1 MSFLNTTYS
10 ATVAARLTQK
20 GRNAIASGN
29 FNVSYFAVGDSEY
42 NYNGPSTQ
50 TILEPFDK
58 DINVKYPFWYTTGS
72 TFFGVPINSQ
82 ITSVCRNVMTDTGW
96 TSNVVWEKN
105 PIGYTGIT
113 GYSGFTNSKY
123 LGTKSFF
130 GYSSSSGQ
138 TSNTGT
144 TITNTIGN
152 KVIISPEEQKAI
164 AILHYSGGTDVNSF
178 FKYDDYIST
187 YTGVTSPNTKTD
199 KQYFSV
205 TIPDLK
211 YHRSTGTTFYM
222 TTGSSKTIVSN
233 LNSRLTI
240 DYMDLVDST
249 GNTANVVG
257 KIFQNHKLVV
267 IDDEEIVASLDPAS
281 NRTHTLPAPF
291 VSTLVTNNDPIT
303 ALTTGT
309 TIWITYMLSGDTSSN
324 TLPCNYHMK
333 VAGSSNSEAITVQF
347 SGNSFNYLNNGY
359 TATKFYI
366 LYTLTNNQIIYNTDG
381 SLKSNTSTPP
391 LSTAQWN
398 KMDYSTSPINLGI
411 NLSGLTLGPTFTIY
425 NTNYTGATQYTS
437 SITTFPNTSGTT
449 FGTVNLVRSSDI
461 EEMNFDLNLPNGTFG
476 DASLNASQ
484 NPTYTSGYPYMT
496 EVALLNNNK
505 ETLVM
510 GKLASPIR
518 RTGAQIVSVKIDF

>member
-1 MSFLNTTYS
+1 MSFLNPTYS

-42 NYNGPSTQ
+42 NYNRPSTQ

-58 DINVKYPFWYTTGS
+58 DINVKYPFWYTSGN

-187 YTGVTSPNTKTD
+187 YTGVTSPNTTNTD

-205 TIPDLK
+205 TIPNLK
-211 YHRSTGTTFYM
+211 YHRNTGTTFYM

-233 LNSRLTI
+233 LNGRLTI

-257 KIFQNHKLVV
+257 KIFQNHKLIV
-267 IDDEEIVASLDPAS
+267 IDDEEIVVALDQASS
-281 NRTHTLPAPF
+281 RTYTLPAPF
-291 VSTLVTNNDPIT
+291 VNTLVSNSDPIT
-303 ALTTGT
+303 GLTTGQT
-309 TIWITYMLSGDTSSN
+309 LWITYTLDT
-324 TLPCNYHMK
+324 TKLPCNYFMK
-333 VAGSSNSEAITVQF
+333 VTGSSNNEVVTVQF
-347 SGNSFNYLNNGY
+347 SGSSFNYLNNGY
-359 TATKFYI
+359 TASQFKI
-366 LYTLTNNQIIYNTDG
+366 LYQFTSSGTLPTNTSWRIIDLLSELSSVNDLKTGHTFTLTQTKLNT
-381 SLKSNTSTPP
+381 
-391 LSTAQWN
+391 
-398 KMDYSTSPINLGI
+398 YSTYSNIL
-411 NLSGLTLGPTFTIY
+411 
-425 NTNYTGATQYTS
+425 
-437 SITTFPNTSGTT
+437 TTFPNTSGTT

-461 EEMNFDLNLPNGTFG
+461 EEMNFDLNLPNGIFEQ
-476 DASLNASQ
+476 SQ

-510 GKLASPIR
+510 GKLAAPIQR
-518 RTGAQIVSVKIDF
+518 LGSQIVSVKIDF

>member
-1 MSFLNTTYS
+1 MSFLNPTYS

-42 NYNGPSTQ
+42 NYSGPSTQ
-50 TILEPFDK
+50 TTLEPFDK
-58 DINVKYPFWYTTGS
+58 DINVKYPFWYTSGS
-72 TFFGVPINSQ
+72 TFFGVPISNQ

-105 PIGYTGIT
+105 PIGYTGT
-113 GYSGFTNSKY
+113 TRYSGFTNSVY

-152 KVIISPEEQKAI
+152 QVVISPEEQKAI

-257 KIFQNHKLVV
+257 KIFQNHKLIV
-267 IDDEEIVASLDPAS
+267 IDDEEIVVALDQASS
-281 NRTHTLPAPF
+281 RTYTLPAPF
-291 VSTLVTNNDPIT
+291 VNTLVSNSDPIT
-303 ALTTGT
+303 SLTTGQT
-309 TIWITYMLSGDTSSN
+309 LWITYTLDT
-324 TLPCNYHMK
+324 TKLPCNYFMK
-333 VAGSSNSEAITVQF
+333 VTGSSNNEVVTVQF

-359 TATKFYI
+359 TGNQFNV
-366 LYTLTNNQIIYNTDG
+366 LYQFTTGNTP
-381 SLKSNTSTPP
+381 SHTS
-391 LSTAQWN
+391 WN
-398 KMDYSTSPINLGI
+398 IINLTSELNSI
-411 NLSGLTLGPTFTIY
+411 NDLKTGYTFTLNQTKIAS
-425 NTNYTGATQYTS
+425 GTQYTS
-437 SITTFPNTSGTT
+437 SLTTFPNTSGTT
-449 FGTVNLVRSSDI
+449 FGTVNLVRASDV
-461 EEMNFDLNLPNGTFG
+461 EEMSFDLNLPNGVF
-476 DASLNASQ
+476 DKSQ
-484 NPTYTSGYPYMT
+484 NPTYTTGNPTMT

-510 GKLASPIR
+510 GKLASPIPR
-518 RTGAQIVSVKIDF
+518 IGAQIVSVKIDF

>member
-58 DINVKYPFWYTTGS
+58 DINVKYPFWYTSGN

-138 TSNTGT
+138 TSNTAT

-257 KIFQNHKLVV
+257 KIFQNHKLIV
-267 IDDEEIVASLDPAS
+267 IDDEEIVVALDQASS
-281 NRTHTLPAPF
+281 RTYTLPAPF
-291 VSTLVTNNDPIT
+291 VNTLVSNSDPIT
-303 ALTTGT
+303 GLTTGQTLWVTYTLDT
-309 TIWITYMLSGDTSSN
+309 TK
-324 TLPCNYHMK
+324 LPCNYFMK
-333 VAGSSNSEAITVQF
+333 VTGSSNNEVVTVQF
-347 SGNSFNYLNNGY
+347 SGNSFNYLNSGY
-359 TATKFYI
+359 TASQFKI
-366 LYTLTNNQIIYNTDG
+366 LYQFTSSGTLPT
-381 SLKSNTSTPP
+381 NTSWKIIDL
-391 LSTAQWN
+391 LSELSSVDDLKTGHTFTLNQTKLN
-398 KMDYSTSPINLGI
+398 TYSTYSNIL
-411 NLSGLTLGPTFTIY
+411 
-425 NTNYTGATQYTS
+425 
-437 SITTFPNTSGTT
+437 TTFPNTSGTT
-449 FGTVNLVRSSDI
+449 FGTVNLVRASDI
-461 EEMNFDLNLPNGTFG
+461 EEMNFDLNLPNGIFEQ
-476 DASLNASQ
+476 SQ

-510 GKLASPIR
+510 GKLAAPIQR
-518 RTGAQIVSVKIDF
+518 VGSQIVSVKIDF

>member
-1 MSFLNTTYS
+1 MSFLNPTYS

-42 NYNGPSTQ
+42 NYSGPSTQ
-50 TILEPFDK
+50 TTFEPFDK
-58 DINVKYPFWYTTGS
+58 DINVKYPFWYTSGS
-72 TFFGVPINSQ
+72 TFFGVPISNQ
-82 ITSVCRNVMTDTGW
+82 ITSVCRNRMTDDTGW

-105 PIGYTGIT
+105 PIGYTT
-113 GYSGFTNSKY
+113 TGFTNFPNSKY
-123 LGTKSFF
+123 LGIKSFF

-152 KVIISPEEQKAI
+152 QVVISPEEQKAI

-187 YTGVTSPNTKTD
+187 YTGVTSPNTTKTD

-205 TIPDLK
+205 TISDLK

-257 KIFQNHKLVV
+257 KIFQNHKLIV
-267 IDDEEIVASLDPAS
+267 IDDEEIVVALDQASS
-281 NRTHTLPAPF
+281 RTYTLPAPF
-291 VSTLVTNNDPIT
+291 VNTLVSNSDPIT
-303 ALTTGT
+303 SLTTGQT
-309 TIWITYMLSGDTSSN
+309 LWITYTLDT
-324 TLPCNYHMK
+324 TKLPCNYFMK
-333 VAGSSNSEAITVQF
+333 VTGSSNNEVVTVQF

-359 TATKFYI
+359 SGNQFNV
-366 LYTLTNNQIIYNTDG
+366 LYQFTTGNTP
-381 SLKSNTSTPP
+381 SHTS
-391 LSTAQWN
+391 WN
-398 KMDYSTSPINLGI
+398 IINLTSELNSI
-411 NLSGLTLGPTFTIY
+411 NDLKTGYTFTLNQTKIASGTPY
-425 NTNYTGATQYTS
+425 NS
-437 SITTFPNTSGTT
+437 SLTTFPNTSGTT

-461 EEMNFDLNLPNGTFG
+461 EEMSFDLNLPNGVF
-476 DASLNASQ
+476 DKSQ
-484 NPTYTSGYPYMT
+484 NPTYTTGNPRMT

-510 GKLASPIR
+510 GKLASPIPR
-518 RTGAQIVSVKIDF
+518 VGAQIVSVKIDF

>member
-1 MSFLNTTYS
+1 MSFLNPTYS

-42 NYNGPSTQ
+42 NYSGPSTQ
-50 TILEPFDK
+50 TTLEPFDK
-58 DINVKYPFWYTTGS
+58 DINVKYPFWYTSGS
-72 TFFGVPINSQ
+72 TFFGVPISNQ

-105 PIGYTGIT
+105 PIGYTT
-113 GYSGFTNSKY
+113 TGFTNFPNSKY
-123 LGTKSFF
+123 LGIKSFF

-152 KVIISPEEQKAI
+152 QVVISPEEQKAI

-187 YTGVTSPNTKTD
+187 YTGVTSPNTTITD

-257 KIFQNHKLVV
+257 KIFQNHKLIV
-267 IDDEEIVASLDPAS
+267 IDDEEIVASLDPTS

-309 TIWITYMLSGDTSSN
+309 TIWITYMLSGDTSSD

-333 VAGSSNSEAITVQF
+333 VVGSSNGEAVTVQF

-366 LYTLTNNQIIYNTDG
+366 LYTLTDNQIIYNTDG
-381 SLKSNTSTPP
+381 SLKSNNSTPP
-391 LSTAQWN
+391 LSTAQWK
-398 KMDYSTSPINLGI
+398 KMDYSTSPINLGT

-437 SITTFPNTSGTT
+437 SLTTFPNTSGTT
-449 FGTVNLVRSSDI
+449 FGTVNLVRASDV
-461 EEMNFDLNLPNGTFG
+461 EEMSFDLNLPNGVF
-476 DASLNASQ
+476 DKSQ
-484 NPTYTSGYPYMT
+484 NPTYTTGNPTMT

-510 GKLASPIR
+510 GKLASPIPR
-518 RTGAQIVSVKIDF
+518 IGAQIVSVKIDF

>member
-58 DINVKYPFWYTTGS
+58 DINVKYPFWYTSGN

-82 ITSVCRNVMTDTGW
+82 ITSVCRNVMTADTGW

-105 PIGYTGIT
+105 PIGYTGTT

-123 LGTKSFF
+123 LSTKSFF

-187 YTGVTSPNTKTD
+187 YTGVTSPNTTNTD

-205 TIPDLK
+205 TIPNLK
-211 YHRSTGTTFYM
+211 YHRNTGTTFYM

-233 LNSRLTI
+233 LNGRLTI

-257 KIFQNHKLVV
+257 KIFQNHKLIV
-267 IDDEEIVASLDPAS
+267 IDDEEIVVALDQASS
-281 NRTHTLPAPF
+281 RSYTLPAPF
-291 VSTLVTNNDPIT
+291 VNTLVSNSDPIT
-303 ALTTGT
+303 GLTTGQT
-309 TIWITYMLSGDTSSN
+309 LWITYTLDT
-324 TLPCNYHMK
+324 TKLPCNYFMK
-333 VAGSSNSEAITVQF
+333 VTGSSNNEVVTVQF
-347 SGNSFNYLNNGY
+347 SGSSFNYLNNGY
-359 TATKFYI
+359 TASQFKI
-366 LYTLTNNQIIYNTDG
+366 LYQFTSSGTLPT
-381 SLKSNTSTPP
+381 NTSWRIIDLLGE
-391 LSTAQWN
+391 LSSVDDLKTGHTFTLNQTKLN
-398 KMDYSTSPINLGI
+398 TYSTYSNIL
-411 NLSGLTLGPTFTIY
+411 
-425 NTNYTGATQYTS
+425 
-437 SITTFPNTSGTT
+437 TTFPNTSGTT
-449 FGTVNLVRSSDI
+449 FGTVNLVRASDI
-461 EEMNFDLNLPNGTFG
+461 EEMNFDLNLPNGIFEK
-476 DASLNASQ
+476 SQ
-484 NPTYTSGYPYMT
+484 NPTYTTGNPYMT

-510 GKLASPIR
+510 GKLAAPIQR
-518 RTGAQIVSVKIDF
+518 VGSQIVSVKIDF

>member
-1 MSFLNTTYS
+1 MSFLNPTYS

-50 TILEPFDK
+50 TTLEPFDK
-58 DINVKYPFWYTTGS
+58 DVNVKYPFWYTSGS
-72 TFFGVPINSQ
+72 TFFGVPISNQ

-105 PIGYTGIT
+105 PIGYTT
-113 GYSGFTNSKY
+113 TGFTNFPNSKY
-123 LGTKSFF
+123 LGIKSFF

-152 KVIISPEEQKAI
+152 QVVISPEEQKAI

-187 YTGVTSPNTKTD
+187 YTGITSPNTKTD

-257 KIFQNHKLVV
+257 KIFQNHKLIV
-267 IDDEEIVASLDPAS
+267 IDDEEIVASLDPTS

-309 TIWITYMLSGDTSSN
+309 TIWITYMLSGGTSSD

-333 VAGSSNSEAITVQF
+333 VVGSSNGEAVTLQF

-366 LYTLTNNQIIYNTDG
+366 LYTLTNNEIIYNTDG
-381 SLKSNTSTPP
+381 SLKSNNSTPP
-391 LSTAQWN
+391 LPTAQWY
-398 KMDYSTSPINLGI
+398 KMDYSTSPINLGT

-437 SITTFPNTSGTT
+437 PLTNFSGTTSTT
-449 FGTVNLVRSSDI
+449 FGTVNLVRASDI
-461 EEMNFDLNLPNGTFG
+461 EEMSFDLNLPNGIFEST
-476 DASLNASQ
+476 Q
-484 NPTYTSGYPYMT
+484 NPTYPTTGTPPSKYIT

-510 GKLASPIR
+510 GKLAAPIQR
-518 RTGAQIVSVKIDF
+518 LGSQIVSVKIDF

>member
-58 DINVKYPFWYTTGS
+58 DINVKYPFWYTSGN

-105 PIGYTGIT
+105 PIGYTGTT

-187 YTGVTSPNTKTD
+187 YTGVTSPNTTNTD

-205 TIPDLK
+205 TIPNLK
-211 YHRSTGTTFYM
+211 YHRNTGTTFYM

-233 LNSRLTI
+233 LNGRLTI

-257 KIFQNHKLVV
+257 KIFQNHKLIV
-267 IDDEEIVASLDPAS
+267 IDDEEIVVALDQASS
-281 NRTHTLPAPF
+281 RFYTLPAPF
-291 VSTLVTNNDPIT
+291 VNTLVSNSDPIT
-303 ALTTGT
+303 GLTTGQT
-309 TIWITYMLSGDTSSN
+309 LWITYTLDT
-324 TLPCNYHMK
+324 TKLPCNYFMK
-333 VAGSSNSEAITVQF
+333 VTGSSNNEVVTVQF

-359 TATKFYI
+359 TASQFKI
-366 LYTLTNNQIIYNTDG
+366 LYQFTSSGTLPTNTSWRIIDLLSELSSVNDLKTGHTFTLTQTKLNT
-381 SLKSNTSTPP
+381 
-391 LSTAQWN
+391 
-398 KMDYSTSPINLGI
+398 YSTYSNIL
-411 NLSGLTLGPTFTIY
+411 
-425 NTNYTGATQYTS
+425 
-437 SITTFPNTSGTT
+437 TTFPNTSGTT
-449 FGTVNLVRSSDI
+449 FGTVNLVRASDI
-461 EEMNFDLNLPNGTFG
+461 EEMNFDLNLPNGIFEQ
-476 DASLNASQ
+476 SQ

-510 GKLASPIR
+510 GKLASPIQR
-518 RTGAQIVSVKIDF
+518 VGSQIVSVKIDF

>member
-58 DINVKYPFWYTTGS
+58 DINVKYPFWYTSGN

-82 ITSVCRNVMTDTGW
+82 ITSVCRNVMTADTGW

-105 PIGYTGIT
+105 PIGYTGTT

-123 LGTKSFF
+123 LSTKSFF

-187 YTGVTSPNTKTD
+187 YTGVTSPNTTNTD

-205 TIPDLK
+205 TIPNLK
-211 YHRSTGTTFYM
+211 YHRNTGTTFYM

-233 LNSRLTI
+233 LNGRLTI

-257 KIFQNHKLVV
+257 KIFQNHKLIV
-267 IDDEEIVASLDPAS
+267 IDDEEIVVALDQASS
-281 NRTHTLPAPF
+281 RSYTLPAPF
-291 VSTLVTNNDPIT
+291 VNTLVSNSDPIT
-303 ALTTGT
+303 GLTTGQT
-309 TIWITYMLSGDTSSN
+309 LWITYTLDT
-324 TLPCNYHMK
+324 TKLPCNYFMK
-333 VAGSSNSEAITVQF
+333 VTGSSNNEVVTVQF
-347 SGNSFNYLNNGY
+347 SGSSFNYLNNGY
-359 TATKFYI
+359 TASQFKI
-366 LYTLTNNQIIYNTDG
+366 LYQFTSSGTLPT
-381 SLKSNTSTPP
+381 NTSWRIIDLLGE
-391 LSTAQWN
+391 LSSVDDLKTGHTFTLNQTKLN
-398 KMDYSTSPINLGI
+398 TYSTYSNIL
-411 NLSGLTLGPTFTIY
+411 
-425 NTNYTGATQYTS
+425 
-437 SITTFPNTSGTT
+437 TTFPNTSGTT
-449 FGTVNLVRSSDI
+449 FGTVNLVRASDI
-461 EEMNFDLNLPNGTFG
+461 EEMNFDLNLPNGIFEK
-476 DASLNASQ
+476 SQ
-484 NPTYTSGYPYMT
+484 NPTYTTGNPYMT

-510 GKLASPIR
+510 GKLAAPIQR
-518 RTGAQIVSVKIDF
+518 AGSQIVSVKIDF

>member
-42 NYNGPSTQ
+42 NYNRPSTQ

-58 DINVKYPFWYTTGS
+58 DINVKYPFWYTSGN

-105 PIGYTGIT
+105 PIGYTGTT

-187 YTGVTSPNTKTD
+187 YTGVTSPNTTNTD

-205 TIPDLK
+205 TIPNLK
-211 YHRSTGTTFYM
+211 YHRNTGTTFYM

-257 KIFQNHKLVV
+257 KIFQNHKLIV
-267 IDDEEIVASLDPAS
+267 IDDEEIVVALDQASS
-281 NRTHTLPAPF
+281 RSYTLPAPF
-291 VSTLVTNNDPIT
+291 VNTLVSNSDPIT
-303 ALTTGT
+303 GLTTGQT
-309 TIWITYMLSGDTSSN
+309 LWITYTLDT
-324 TLPCNYHMK
+324 TKLPCNYFMK
-333 VAGSSNSEAITVQF
+333 VTGSSNNEVVTVQF
-347 SGNSFNYLNNGY
+347 SGSSFNYLNNGY
-359 TATKFYI
+359 TASQFKI
-366 LYTLTNNQIIYNTDG
+366 LYQFTSSGTLPT
-381 SLKSNTSTPP
+381 NTSWKIIDL
-391 LSTAQWN
+391 LSE
-398 KMDYSTSPINLGI
+398 
-411 NLSGLTLGPTFTIY
+411 LSSVDDLKTGHTFTLNQTKIASGTDY
-425 NTNYTGATQYTS
+425 RS
-437 SITTFPNTSGTT
+437 LLTTFPNTSGTT
-449 FGTVNLVRSSDI
+449 FGTVNLVRASDI
-461 EEMNFDLNLPNGTFG
+461 EEMNFDLNLPNGIFEQ
-476 DASLNASQ
+476 SQ
-484 NPTYTSGYPYMT
+484 NPTYPTTGTPPPKYIT

-510 GKLASPIR
+510 GKLAAPIQR
-518 RTGAQIVSVKIDF
+518 VGSQIVSVKIDF

>member
-1 MSFLNTTYS
+1 MSFLNPTYS

-58 DINVKYPFWYTTGS
+58 DINVKYPFWYTSGN

-164 AILHYSGGTDVNSF
+164 AILYYSGGTDVNSF

-187 YTGVTSPNTKTD
+187 YTGVTSPNTTNTD
-199 KQYFSV
+199 QQYFSV

-233 LNSRLTI
+233 LNGRLTI

-257 KIFQNHKLVV
+257 KIFQNHKLIV
-267 IDDEEIVASLDPAS
+267 IDDEEIVVALDQASS
-281 NRTHTLPAPF
+281 RTYTLPAPF
-291 VSTLVTNNDPIT
+291 VNTLVSNSDPIT
-303 ALTTGT
+303 GLTTGQT
-309 TIWITYMLSGDTSSN
+309 LWITYTLDT
-324 TLPCNYHMK
+324 TKLPCNYFMK
-333 VAGSSNSEAITVQF
+333 VTGSSNNEVVTVQF
-347 SGNSFNYLNNGY
+347 SGSSFNYLNNGY
-359 TATKFYI
+359 TASQFKI
-366 LYTLTNNQIIYNTDG
+366 LYQFTSSGTLPTNTSWRIIDLLSELSSVNDLKTGHTFTLTQTKLNT
-381 SLKSNTSTPP
+381 
-391 LSTAQWN
+391 
-398 KMDYSTSPINLGI
+398 YSTYSNIL
-411 NLSGLTLGPTFTIY
+411 
-425 NTNYTGATQYTS
+425 
-437 SITTFPNTSGTT
+437 TTFPNTSGTT

-461 EEMNFDLNLPNGTFG
+461 EEMNFDLNLPNGIFEQ
-476 DASLNASQ
+476 SQ

-510 GKLASPIR
+510 GKLAAPIQR
-518 RTGAQIVSVKIDF
+518 LGSQIVSVKIDF